1 MVTDIE
7 IANIHNARGRIYA
20 FLSNVYLNQP
30 DDSFYQMLSD
40 ILAQLRE
47 IAAYNDSIN
56 NGVTLLDKFLKEKAS
71 LKGKDAEEFELEC
84 MRKYTSI
91 MCLPNVAPQE
101 ESFYTSKEHLLNQE
115 SHDEMVALLSKY
127 QLVLDKKYG
136 LYYDH
141 ISVEFKFMSYLA
153 YLSAEKVSDDT
164 LYTGLLNE
172 QLDFHKNHF
181 DKWVEEFFNKVL
193 FACGKDEL
201 LYRGLVY
208 TAKGYLYEDKNLLQQ
223 LLSDNQ

>member
-1 MVTDIE
+1 
-7 IANIHNARGRIYA
+7 
-20 FLSNVYLNQP
+20 
-30 DDSFYQMLSD
+30 
-40 ILAQLRE
+40 
-47 IAAYNDSIN
+47 
-56 NGVTLLDKFLKEKAS
+56 
-71 LKGKDAEEFELEC
+71 

-101 ESFYTSKEHLLNQE
+101 ESFYTSKDHLLNQE
-115 SHDEMVALLSKY
+115 SHDEMVALLNKY

-153 YLSAEKVSDDT
+153 YLSAEKVSDST

-172 QLDFHKNHF
+172 QLDFYTNHF

-193 FACGKDEL
+193 FACGEDEL
-201 LYRGLVY
+201 LYRSLVY
-208 TAKGYLYEDKNLLQQ
+208 IARGYLYEDKNLLQQ

>member
-1 MVTDIE
+1 MISE
-7 IANIHNARGRIYA
+7 IDLTNIHNARGRIYA

-30 DDSFYQMLSD
+30 DESFYKLLSD
-40 ILAQLRE
+40 ILPQLKE
-47 IAAYNDSIN
+47 IASSNDDIN
-56 NGVTLLDKFLKEKAS
+56 KGVSLLEKFLNIKSSKSHTE
-71 LKGKDAEEFELEC
+71 AEEFELNVQ
-84 MRKYTSI
+84 RKYASI

-101 ESFYTSKEHLLNQE
+101 ESFYTSKDHLLNQE

-141 ISVEFKFMSYLA
+141 ISVEFKFMSLLA
-153 YLSAEKVSDDT
+153 YLSAEKISDSS
-164 LYTGLLNE
+164 LYTALLNE

-181 DKWVEEFFNKVL
+181 DKWVNEFFNKIL
-193 FACGKDEL
+193 FACGEDEL
-201 LYRGLVY
+201 LFRSLVY
-208 TAKGYLYEDKNLLQQ
+208 IARGYLYEDKNLLQQ

>member
-30 DDSFYQMLSD
+30 DDSFYQMLLD
-40 ILAQLRE
+40 ILPQLRE

-101 ESFYTSKEHLLNQE
+101 ESFYTSKEHLFNQE

>member
-30 DDSFYQMLSD
+30 DNDFYKMLSE
-40 ILAQLRE
+40 ILPQLKE
-47 IAAYNDSIN
+47 FAAYNEDIN

-71 LKGKDAEEFELEC
+71 LKGKDVDEFELEC

-101 ESFYTSKEHLLNQE
+101 ESFYTSKDHLLNQE
-115 SHDEMVALLSKY
+115 SHDEMVALLNKY

-153 YLSAEKVSDDT
+153 YLSAEKVSDST

-172 QLDFHKNHF
+172 QLDFYTNHF

-193 FACGKDEL
+193 FACGEDEL
-201 LYRGLVY
+201 LYRSLVY
-208 TAKGYLYEDKNLLQQ
+208 IARGYLYEDKNLLQQ

>member
-1 MVTDIE
+1 MISE
-7 IANIHNARGRIYA
+7 IDLTNIHNARGRIYA

-30 DDSFYQMLSD
+30 DESFYKLLSD
-40 ILAQLRE
+40 ILPQLKE
-47 IAAYNDSIN
+47 IAFSNDDIN
-56 NGVTLLDKFLKEKAS
+56 NGVSLLEKFLNIKSSKSNTE
-71 LKGKDAEEFELEC
+71 AEEFELNVQ
-84 MRKYTSI
+84 RKYASI

-101 ESFYTSKEHLLNQE
+101 ESFYTSKDHLLNQE

-141 ISVEFKFMSYLA
+141 ISVEFKFMSLLA
-153 YLSAEKVSDDT
+153 YLSAEKISDSS
-164 LYTGLLNE
+164 LYTALLNE

-181 DKWVEEFFNKVL
+181 DKWVNEFFNKIL
-193 FACGKDEL
+193 FACGEDEL
-201 LYRGLVY
+201 LFRSLVY
-208 TAKGYLYEDKNLLQQ
+208 IARGYLYEDKNLLQQ

>member
-1 MVTDIE
+1 MVTDTE
-7 IANIHNARGRIYA
+7 ITNIHNARGRIYA

-30 DDSFYQMLSD
+30 DNDFYKMLSE
-40 ILAQLRE
+40 ILPQLKE
-47 IAAYNDSIN
+47 LAAYNEDIN

-101 ESFYTSKEHLLNQE
+101 ESFYTSKDHLLNQE
-115 SHDEMVALLSKY
+115 SHDEMVALLNKY

-153 YLSAEKVSDDT
+153 YLSAEKVSDST

-172 QLDFHKNHF
+172 QLDFYTNHF

-193 FACGKDEL
+193 FACGEDEL
-201 LYRGLVY
+201 LYRSLVY
-208 TAKGYLYEDKNLLQQ
+208 IARGYLYEDKHLLQQ

>member
-7 IANIHNARGRIYA
+7 ITNIHNARGRIYA

-30 DDSFYQMLSD
+30 DNDFYKMLSE
-40 ILAQLRE
+40 ILPQLKE
-47 IAAYNDSIN
+47 LAAYNENIN
-56 NGVTLLDKFLKEKAS
+56 NGVTLLDKFLQVKAS
-71 LKGKDAEEFELEC
+71 LKGKEADEFELDVQ
-84 MRKYTSI
+84 RHYTGI

-101 ESFYTSKEHLLNQE
+101 ESFYTSKDHLLNQE
-115 SHDEMVALLSKY
+115 SHDEMVALLNKY

-153 YLSAEKVSDDT
+153 YMTAEKVSYST
-164 LYTGLLNE
+164 LYTGLINE
-172 QLDFHKNHF
+172 QLDFFTNHF

-193 FACGKDEL
+193 FACGEDEL
-201 LYRGLVY
+201 LYRSLVY
-208 TAKGYLYEDKNLLQQ
+208 IARGYLSEDKNLLQQ

>member
-1 MVTDIE
+1 MISE
-7 IANIHNARGRIYA
+7 IDLTNIHNARGRIYA

-30 DDSFYQMLSD
+30 DESFYKLLSD
-40 ILAQLRE
+40 ILPQLKE
-47 IAAYNDSIN
+47 IASSNDDIN
-56 NGVTLLDKFLKEKAS
+56 NGVLLLEKFLNIKSSKSHTE
-71 LKGKDAEEFELEC
+71 AEEFELNVQ
-84 MRKYTSI
+84 RKYASI

-101 ESFYTSKEHLLNQE
+101 ESFYTSKDHLLNQE

-141 ISVEFKFMSYLA
+141 ISVEFKFMSLLA
-153 YLSAEKVSDDT
+153 YLSAEKISDSS
-164 LYTGLLNE
+164 LYTALLNE

-181 DKWVEEFFNKVL
+181 DKWVNEFFNKIL
-193 FACGKDEL
+193 FACGEDEL
-201 LYRGLVY
+201 LFRSLVY
-208 TAKGYLYEDKNLLQQ
+208 IARGYLYEDKNLLQQ

>member
-1 MVTDIE
+1 MVTDLE
-7 IANIHNARGRIYA
+7 ITNIHNARGRIYA

-30 DDSFYQMLSD
+30 DNAFYKMLSE
-40 ILAQLRE
+40 ILPQLKE
-47 IAAYNDSIN
+47 LAAYNDSIN

-71 LKGKDAEEFELEC
+71 LKGKDVDEFELDVQ
-84 MRKYTSI
+84 RHYTSI

-101 ESFYTSKEHLLNQE
+101 ESFYTSKDHLLNQD
-115 SHDEMVALLSKY
+115 SHDEMVALLNKY

-153 YLSAEKVSDDT
+153 YLSAEKVSDST

-172 QLDFHKNHF
+172 QLDFYTNHF

-193 FACGKDEL
+193 FACGEDEL
-201 LYRGLVY
+201 LYRSLVY
-208 TAKGYLYEDKNLLQQ
+208 IARGYLYEDKNLLQQ

>member
-1 MVTDIE
+1 MVTDLE
-7 IANIHNARGRIYA
+7 ITNIHNARGRIYA

-30 DDSFYQMLSD
+30 DNGFYQMLSD
-40 ILAQLRE
+40 ILPQLKE
-47 IAAYNDSIN
+47 LAAYNENIN
-56 NGVTLLDKFLKEKAS
+56 NGVTLLDKFLKEKSS
-71 LKGKDAEEFELEC
+71 LKGKDADEFELEC

-101 ESFYTSKEHLLNQE
+101 ESFYTSKDHLLNQD

-153 YLSAEKVSDDT
+153 YLSAEKVSDST

-172 QLDFHKNHF
+172 QLDFYINHF

-208 TAKGYLYEDKNLLQQ
+208 IAKGYLYEDKNLLQQ